1 MKELKKY
8 IANSKLTRLEVL
20 YEKLVKSEN
29 GITIKELAQ
38 ELNVSAKT
46 IKRDMQGVF
55 EPMGLIKN
63 GRKWRIDTSKDVQEQ
78 DDEKIILEV
87 LDTMAKSAGNSFY
100 AKAHPLL
107 SKLSQNISNPIHT
120 SLDAEKLEEKD
131 LSNFQILE
139 QAINT
144 KTQIVFKYENKLFQ
158 VKPLKLAFFSGF
170 WYLLV
175 FDMKKRDIFKKFYL
189 KNIQNITLTQE
200 HFQTDESLEVK
211 LQRVNSIW
219 FSLDKPFTVRLLVE
233 EPIRKY
239 FERKPLNSQIITG
252 KDKDGSIEIELE
264 ITHEM
269 EILPLVYYYIPYV
282 KVLEPDFIANKV
294 KEVIGEYLDQISK

>member
-1 MKELKKY
+1 MKDLKKY

-63 GRKWRIDTSKDVQEQ
+63 GRKWRIDTSKDTQGQ

-107 SKLSQNISNPIHT
+107 SKLSQIISNPIHT

-144 KTQIVFKYENKLFQ
+144 KKQIVFKYENKLFQ

-170 WYLLV
+170 WYLLA

-200 HFQTDESLEVK
+200 YFQTDESLEVK
-211 LQRVNSIW
+211 LQKVNSIW
-219 FSLDKPFTVRLLVE
+219 FNLDKPFTVRLLVE
-233 EPIRKY
+233 DPVRKY

-294 KEVIGEYLDQISK
+294 KEVVGEYLDQISK